1 MTSREVDLFGQPID
15 ELSYRQLQAFS
26 KTHGL
31 KAVFET
37 GIFDDI
43 ERSWNK
49 SSCADG
55 KLKVCA
61 MKCGAEFDPFAEQF
75 K

>member
-1 MTSREVDLFGQPID
+1 
-15 ELSYRQLQAFS
+15 
-26 KTHGL
+26 
-31 KAVFET
+31 VFDT
-37 GIFDDI
+37 GIFNTI
-43 ERSWNK
+43 QRSWK
-49 SSCADG
+49 YESCSLG

>member
-1 MTSREVDLFGQPID
+1 MISRD
-15 ELSYRQLQAFS
+15 
-26 KTHGL
+26 HGDD
-31 KAVFET
+31 KK
-37 GIFDDI
+37 FDKKK
-43 ERSWNK
+43 ERSWK
-49 SSCADG
+49 YESCSLG

>member
-1 MTSREVDLFGQPID
+1 MYKWWHKDPYVEQIWDFID
-15 ELSYRQLQAFS
+15 KDKINA
-26 KTHGL
+26 KKGL
-31 KAVFET
+31 EQVFAT
-37 GIFDDI
+37 DIFTNI
-43 ERSWNK
+43 SNSWNK

-61 MKCGAEFDPFAEQF
+61 MKCGAEFDPFTEQF